1 MANKVKSETEMKVE
15 LPTTEVFEML
25 KSTDA
30 KTYSDEFLKEEQI
43 RYNNMANEFGELL
56 KVKKYAIAFD
66 DLKDAKALLKHLEKS
81 VKWTHAD
88 APLFMAVYQKLK
100 EAISAGLS
108 EQGAILLD
116 GPALNGLY
124 QIILKTEGVGY
135 QEVKSYMTLLTLTGE
150 GISNAMRSMVEDQ
163 NHLKNVHTNL
173 SVLDDEVNARQMGI
187 QVEEFNQEKVEA

>member
-1 MANKVKSETEMKVE
+1 MAKKVKSETEMAVE
-15 LPTTEVFEML
+15 VPTTEVFEML

-30 KTYSDEFLKEEQI
+30 KIYSDEFLKEEQI
-43 RYNNMANEFGELL
+43 RYNTTANEFGELL
-56 KVKKYAIAFD
+56 KVKKYAIVFD
-66 DLKDAKALLKHLEKS
+66 DLKDAKSLLKHIEKN

-100 EAISAGLS
+100 EAVTVGLT
-108 EQGAILLD
+108 EQSTLLLD

-124 QIILKTEGVGY
+124 QILLKTEGVGY
-135 QEVKSYMTLLTLTGE
+135 HEVKNYMTLLTLTGE

-163 NHLKNVHTNL
+163 NHLKNIHTNL
-173 SVLDDEVNARQMGI
+173 SVLDDEVNARHLGI

>member
-1 MANKVKSETEMKVE
+1 MANKVKSETEMAVE
-15 LPTTEVFEML
+15 TPVTEVFEML

-43 RYNNMANEFGELL
+43 RYNKMANEFGELL

-66 DLKDAKALLKHLEKS
+66 DLKDAKSLLKHFEKS

-100 EAISAGLS
+100 EAVTAGLN
-108 EQGAILLD
+108 EQGALLLD

-124 QIILKTEGVGY
+124 QLILKTEGVGY

-150 GISNAMRSMVEDQ
+150 GISNAMRAMVEDQ

-187 QVEEFNQEKVEA
+187 EVEEFNQEKVEA